1 MSSSRV
7 HVILD
12 HQEFHWVKNY
22 ISESKTVVGIVV
34 GVAAAVVGIVAFVVV
49 AISPV
54 VYYDCV
60 HVLNFNNQIKL
71 NSYERSGLK
80 SVYYV

>member
-12 HQEFHWVKNY
+12 HQEFYWVNY
-22 ISESKTVVGIVV
+22 ILESKTVVGIVV

-60 HVLNFNNQIKL
+60 HVLKFNNQIKL